1 MSNQQQY
8 SYIKVNKAGEP
19 VEKVPLAPSTDD
31 ISQESLKTSSEPVEV
46 SSATQKDPTKRK
58 DPIERKDPTKRKN
71 PTEESAL
78 DSMTLQDLK
87 STGPMEHLHK
97 IILAVLILGLIA
109 FIVYIMY
116 FSG

>member
-58 DPIERKDPTKRKN
+58 DPIERKDPT
-71 PTEESAL
+71 EESAL

-97 IILAVLILGLIA
+97 IILAVLIPGLIA

>member
-58 DPIERKDPTKRKN
+58 N